1 MYEKINISVG
11 ELWDKYSILLIK
23 KQNIQSLEKRK
34 HVECEINFLKQNMDK
49 YSYID
54 HPLFFE
60 LKDINHALWEIED
73 KIRVKEKMKCF
84 DEEFILLARSVYI
97 TNDKRHEVKNKINI
111 HYGSD
116 IFEVKDYVK

>member
-54 HPLFFE
+54 HPLFLE
-60 LKDINHALWEIED
+60 LKEINAALWEIED
-73 KIRVKEKMKCF
+73 KIRVKEKMNSF
-84 DEEFILLARSVYI
+84 DDEFILLARSVYI
-97 TNDKRHEVKNKINI
+97 TNDKRYEVKHKINI
-111 HYGSD
+111 QYGSD